1 MSYNEH
7 SNEIWFLHNCR
18 FLFMYGI
25 HFFCRNTAA
34 ASIAIRKMAVS
45 VIDSSDLRYTGKM
58 KTVTT
63 SSRSWAINLITNN
76 DAYAA
81 YTHKRV
87 FLFKIKAVL
96 SKTKWH
102 IDTMY
107 IIYYLEL
114 DGTVKKPGDIPGYS
128 RYHW

>member
-1 MSYNEH
+1 
-7 SNEIWFLHNCR
+7 
-18 FLFMYGI
+18 
-25 HFFCRNTAA
+25 
-34 ASIAIRKMAVS
+34 MAVS
-45 VIDSSDLRYTGKM
+45 VIDSSDLRYAGKI

-63 SSRSWAINLITNN
+63 SSRSWPINLNTNN

-96 SKTKWH
+96 SKPKWH

-107 IIYYLEL
+107 IINYLEV
-114 DGTVKKPGDIPGYS
+114 DGTVIILRDIPWYS
-128 RYHW
+128 RYQW